1 MGSFSALG
9 IGLSFLFGCI
19 FLGLV
24 AELYYVLWW
33 KKKFT
38 QKEPQNHFTKHATDL
53 PHLFCFKTHNCSLN
67 KNSKTH
73 QEQHQ
78 QDQDPELGLGLGIAI
93 PKDLLKGGYG
103 EEGVESELM
112 RAHNLCGPPRF
123 LFTIKEETKEDLDS
137 IGTPLASISSPLA
150 SPPLKPHYLSSF
162 DNNNNNNNNHHGF
175 KFNPLFESSN
185 EAEMNRFRSSPPP
198 SFKFLR
204 DAEEKLMKKLVEEAE
219 RKKIVVLNVQD
230 SSGVIKASSQVLPL
244 ASSPNSES

>member
-9 IGLSFLFGCI
+9 IGLSSLFGCI
-19 FLGLV
+19 FLVLV

-38 QKEPQNHFTKHATDL
+38 QKDPQNHFTKHTTDL
-53 PHLFCFKTHNCSLN
+53 PHLLCFKTHNFSLN

-73 QEQHQ
+73 QKQHQ
-78 QDQDPELGLGLGIAI
+78 QDQDPELGLGLTI

-137 IGTPLASISSPLA
+137 IGTPLASITSPLA
-150 SPPLKPHYLSSF
+150 SPPLKPHSLGSF
-162 DNNNNNNNNHHGF
+162 DNNNNNHHGF
-175 KFNPLFESSN
+175 KFNPLFESSK

-198 SFKFLR
+198 TFKFLR

-219 RKKIVVLNVQD
+219 RNKIVGLNVQD

-244 ASSPNSES
+244 VSSPNSTE